1 MILHP
6 KRNFTLKKKNHHC
19 EYTMEYY
26 AANKMR
32 FIKGGMSIYI
42 LNAKKKLNI

>member
-1 MILHP
+1 
-6 KRNFTLKKKNHHC
+6 
-19 EYTMEYY
+19 MEYY

-32 FIKGGMSIYI
+32 FIKGGMLIYI